1 MYPPFGDR
9 EGESAV
15 SQLENLGTLLEE
27 PEMRSS
33 RRVIP
38 LPRTLLFGPEIF
50 TPEG

>member
-15 SQLENLGTLLEE
+15 SQLENLGTLLE

-38 LPRTLLFGPEIF
+38 RPRTLLFGPEIF